1 VLVNNR
7 NQEEFP
13 PLLEQSVRE
22 VFEIMLECE
31 LDRPTEV
38 PSSQSFEFTDM
49 IGLAGELCA
58 VITFPCSAKSARL
71 IASKMLGGDSKYP
84 DEQLWDAVGELC
96 NVIAGNFKNKLTR
109 ISERCMRSVP
119 TVITGATTAVTHWR
133 TPVA

>member
-1 VLVNNR
+1 LKTKR
-7 NQEEFP
+7 NAHEKGIRVIKFFLQLTP
-13 PLLEQSVRE
+13 N
-22 VFEIMLECE
+22 
-31 LDRPTEV
+31 
-38 PSSQSFEFTDM
+38 
-49 IGLAGELCA
+49 CA
-58 VITFPCSAKSARL
+58 SWAKSARL

-96 NVIAGNFKNKLTR
+96 NVIAGNFENKLTR